1 MERVKKDIKD
11 YQIVVV
17 AAASEN
23 PFFDENDLSSDDS
36 LIFDLA
42 IPRNLPQEL
51 KDCINLNVLTL
62 DELSGMVNEN
72 LKGRKIAVKE
82 AEEFISMNSDQ
93 EFAKLRNR
101 KNINN
106 VQKRFHEEQSI
117 IKENAI
123 DNALKKLS
131 DDNNVEEIIEELADE
146 IASKNAFHVSK
157 ILDESLGGKK
167 RGS

>member
-1 MERVKKDIKD
+1 MKKINNKIK
-11 YQIVVV
+11 
-17 AAASEN
+17 
-23 PFFDENDLSSDDS
+23 
-36 LIFDLA
+36 
-42 IPRNLPQEL
+42 R
-51 KDCINLNVLTL
+51 
-62 DELSGMVNEN
+62 
-72 LKGRKIAVKE
+72 
-82 AEEFISMNSDQ
+82 
-93 EFAKLRNR
+93 KLRNR